1 MKSIFLDTINNKK
14 TSRPPVWFM
23 RQAGRILPS
32 YQKLKKQYSFSQ
44 MMKDPELAA
53 QVTLLPINDLGV
65 DAAILFSDILIIPE
79 ALGMGLEFT
88 DKGPMFDNP
97 LTQYKNPAEQL
108 IKNTKKLDHVYENID
123 MVIEKRGEDV
133 PLIGFC
139 GGPLTTFCF
148 MFRGNIRDITFH
160 DAIKFLYSNP
170 KESMKIL
177 EALTD
182 LSVEYVRNQANHGIE
197 CFQLF
202 ETYSGLIPEEMYLKK
217 ILPLSKKILNEARSS
232 GLPTIFFP
240 KGLGSGISYIDKE
253 TCDYLSVDWQ
263 MNLSHARN
271 IISDELGIQGNIDP
285 RILYS
290 SFEEIE
296 KYLSTLIPFGTEN
309 NNWIINL
316 GHGFLP
322 DIDHNKAKFVVDW
335 IKQTNW
341 KR

>member
-108 IKNTKKLDHVYENID
+108 IKNTKKLNHVYENID

-148 MFRGNIRDITFH
+148 MFRGNVRDITFH

-182 LSVEYVRNQANHGIE
+182 LSVEYVRNQAKHGIE

-202 ETYSGLIPEEMYLKK
+202 ETYAGLIPEEMYLKK

-240 KGLGSGISYIDKE
+240 KGLGNGISYIDKE

-296 KYLSTLIPFGTEN
+296 KYLSTLIPFGAEN